1 MVIDCMTTSEAAT
14 ERAITFSIKIGYW
27 NVGLQE
33 STIECDARE
42 NHLRKLRDVAE
53 LWVKHELHALCLCE
67 VGSHSTGFHNEHN
80 HKVVEERICGY
91 IRELHKEWVNTK
103 RIRKRHVEPT
113 LRTYWNNNYMM
124 VCDEQCLRVEH
135 VPKAVYIRPDEYH
148 HYTAVVLRR
157 LSSDGTQ
164 QSPRVLAVNA
174 SVPRSEI
181 SKLTDAM
188 RRQMIS
194 NILEYATEQTDG
206 RLIIGGDLNTDHATI
221 QRLFGSAH
229 LHIVTSKPIVRKQG
243 DYAGV
248 SGMRAIQRQSGVG
261 RTFQGADSA
270 SDEHDAVVVDAHFLP
285 GEAGTE
291 QAEARSSITDRT
303 FDLVAAIRCLLAT

>member
-1 MVIDCMTTSEAAT
+1 MTTSEAAT

-33 STIECDARE
+33 SIIECDARE

-103 RIRKRHVEPT
+103 RIRKRQVEPA

-148 HYTAVVLRR
+148 HYTAVVLR
-157 LSSDGTQ
+157 SFVN
-164 QSPRVLAVNA
+164 SPRRGSSCRMMPASTMVSNNVNT
-174 SVPRSEI
+174 SI
-181 SKLTDAM
+181 SLGG
-188 RRQMIS
+188 
-194 NILEYATEQTDG
+194 ATEPTADE
-206 RLIIGGDLNTDHATI
+206 
-221 QRLFGSAH
+221 
-229 LHIVTSKPIVRKQG
+229 VTQSVW
-243 DYAGV
+243 
-248 SGMRAIQRQSGVG
+248 MMSGV
-261 RTFQGADSA
+261 TLTA
-270 SDEHDAVVVDAHFLP
+270 STDLEEP
-285 GEAGTE
+285 
-291 QAEARSSITDRT
+291 SSVQSKEKTGGY
-303 FDLVAAIRCLLAT
+303 